1 MFMPTEIVVIASL
14 ALSLLLVAGVWSIA
28 VPDMEGRRR

>member
-1 MFMPTEIVVIASL
+1 MFMLTEIVVIASL